1 MATKKKATKRVPPK
15 VAPSAKGRG
24 RGAGPTKRVGKSTVR
39 KPAQR
44 KAARKTAKS
53 KAPARKTAKSKAP
66 ARKTRPLQGL
76 ERNTGRGKAPAR
88 KVVAGR
94 GSSRPALEA
103 KPAARRRTLAQSKGI
118 QAASK
123 PAERGAVRKK
133 TDAAPTNPKKVRRYD
148 RPGHLNPK
156 YAEEL
161 HAKSGASVDE
171 GRAFVAGARGVRDD
185 LAEELGEEAVE
196 KATSGGA
203 DVGEEALDQVVPEEQ
218 GGPFVETTGD
228 REFADGVD
236 PSNPEGATR
245 EPFPTT

>member
-1 MATKKKATKRVPPK
+1 MQTMATKKKAKKRVPPK
-15 VAPSAKGRG
+15 VATSTKGRG
-24 RGAGPTKRVGKSTVR
+24 RGARPKKRVGKSSVR

-44 KAARKTAKS
+44 KAPRRTAKS
-53 KAPARKTAKSKAP
+53 KAPAGKTRQATALARKTA
-66 ARKTRPLQGL
+66 
-76 ERNTGRGKAPAR
+76 RGKAPAR
-88 KVVAGR
+88 KAVAGK
-94 GSSRPALEA
+94 GSSRPALDA
-103 KPAARRRTLAQSKGI
+103 KRPSRRSTPARTKGK
-118 QAASK
+118 QPANK
-123 PAERGAVRKK
+123 PAERAAIRNK

-148 RPGHLNPK
+148 RPGHLDPR
-156 YAEEL
+156 YAAEL

-203 DVGEEALDQVVPEEQ
+203 DVGEETLDQVVPEEL

-228 REFADGVD
+228 REFADGAD